1 MLVSWWRRVAVRG
14 VDVWW
19 LVVWLSWGVVA
30 TRSWWF
36 IVVCH
41 CGLCDVAP
49 ASHVKK
55 EVGGGGL
62 WTHLHEQ

>member
-1 MLVSWWRRVAVRG
+1 MLVSWWRRMAVHG

-19 LVVWLSWGVVA
+19 LVVWSSWGIVA
-30 TRSWWF
+30 TRSWRLV
-36 IVVCH
+36 VVCR
-41 CGLCDVAP
+41 CGSCDVAP
-49 ASHVKK
+49 ASHVRK